1 MRKVTV
7 SFATSVRMEQ
17 LSSHWTDFYETDTW
31 VFFENLT
38 RELKFNECLT
48 RKTGTLHE
56 DQCTFFIISRS
67 VLLTACSMEQ
77 SPSWEANQF
86 SANQEIPR
94 VLWNSK
100 VHYHIQKCPPP
111 VPILNWID
119 PDHTPTSHFLKIHL
133 NVILRWV
140 SQVVCFPQI
149 SPPKPRI
156 QLSSLQYALCTPPI
170 SFFSIL
176 LLEKYW
182 LKGTDH

>member
-1 MRKVTV
+1 MNVWREKRVLYMKI
-7 SFATSVRMEQ
+7 SVHF
-17 LSSHWTDFYETDTW
+17 LSYLAQ
-31 VFFENLT
+31 FFL
-38 RELKFNECLT
+38 
-48 RKTGTLHE
+48 LHAPW
-56 DQCTFFIISRS
+56 SR
-67 VLLTACSMEQ
+67 VLLEKLISFQQIKKFPVFYGTRRFITTFKSARHLSL
-77 SPSWEANQF
+77 SW
-86 SANQEIPR
+86 
-94 VLWNSK
+94 
-100 VHYHIQKCPPP
+100 PP